1 MRSLLRLAWRD
12 LRGSGRTL
20 WVLCACLTLG
30 VTLIAASGGLYRQVG
45 ATLLADTRVLFG
57 GDLEVRTRAPLP
69 EAMLEWMQARG
80 TVSRLIEF
88 RTMLMTEAG
97 DAHLV
102 ELQSTDDAYPLY
114 GTVELLPA
122 QALNEAYAVRDG
134 VHGAAID
141 RVLADRLALT
151 VGDRIELGVSLLEVR
166 AVIARQPDRSL
177 RADWSG
183 PPVLISAAALAETAL
198 LQPGSRPDYRY
209 RVRSELAPDA
219 WRDAFM
225 STFPDSDADVRTF
238 IERNARL
245 GEVLGQIGSGVL
257 LIGVSALFIGGLGVF
272 NSVQAYLQGKLGTLA
287 TLRVIGLRDGRLAAV
302 YLLQIL
308 ILASASALAGVLLGA
323 LLAMMGSSAVARR
336 LPLAADW
343 TVLLAPLAA
352 AGLMGVLIALLFAL
366 PALGRAL
373 TVEPAALFRDVLGVT
388 TRTPARAWWLTA
400 VCALV
405 AIGFLLVVM
414 PDPLFG
420 LAFVAASLLVLALL
434 EGLVRVL
441 GMAARRLAISP
452 WLVGRFALR
461 MAVTGLYRADSPLR
475 PTLLS
480 LGSALTLLV
489 ASTLVVLALLH
500 TIDETVPERAPALVF
515 YDIAATQKDDFEA
528 LVRDAPSLEQLDLAP
543 LVLGRLAA
551 VNAEELRDSA
561 DPRRRLEARDEHKMS
576 TLQNN
581 FDQVVVTRGAWW
593 PDDYRGPAR
602 VAMED
607 READQLGLQV
617 GDTLVFE
624 ILGQRGQRDVGR
636 DLCTEALPVASVAGG
651 DLFRRRARSLH
662 HPLCRHGVPGWR
674 GCGRD
679 AEPHRRFATQCGHGA
694 HRPAPRRG
702 PRHPRPGCSRPERH
716 CRDHPDRQPAG
727 TDQRD
732 RREPSAANP
741 SRHLA
746 QHARCPGPCHR
757 PRPVPGVS
765 AACHTDDGFRQPG
778 RRCAGHTAAALPART
793 RCTLGLVHRQ
803 RSRGADQRGIAR
815 ARCAL
820 SAAPAAR
827 VAGSAVAQRRRL
839 ISMPV

>member
-1 MRSLLRLAWRD
+1 MPTLLKLAWRD

-20 WVLCACLTLG
+20 WVFCACLALG

-45 ATLLADTRVLFG
+45 ASLLADTRVLFG
-57 GDLEVRTRAPLP
+57 GDVEVRTRVPLP
-69 EAMLEWMQARG
+69 EEMLEWMQARG

-88 RTMLMTEAG
+88 RTMLMTAAG

-102 ELQSTDDAYPLY
+102 ELQSTDHTYPLY
-114 GTVELLPA
+114 GTVELLPT
-122 QALNEAYAVRDG
+122 QALNDALAVRGG
-134 VHGAAID
+134 VHGAAVD
-141 RVLADRLALT
+141 RVLAERLALT
-151 VGDRIELGVSLLEVR
+151 VGERIELGESLLEVR
-166 AVIARQPDRSL
+166 AIIARQPDRSL

-183 PPVLISAAALAETAL
+183 PPVLISAAALADTAL
-198 LQPGSRPDYRY
+198 LQPGSRPEYRY
-209 RVRSELAPDA
+209 RVRSELAPNA
-219 WRDAFM
+219 WREAFM
-225 STFPDSDADVRTF
+225 SAFPDSEAEVRTF

-257 LIGVSALFIGGLGVF
+257 LIGFSALFIGGLGVF

-287 TLRVIGLRDGRLAAV
+287 TLRAVGLRDGRLAAV

-308 ILASASALAGVLLGA
+308 ILAGASALGGVLLGA
-323 LLAMMGSSAVARR
+323 LLAVIGSSVVAER
-336 LPLAADW
+336 LPLAGAW
-343 TVLLAPLAA
+343 TVLIAPLAA
-352 AGLMGVLIALLFAL
+352 AWLMGVLIALLFAL

-373 TVEPAALFRDVLGVT
+373 TIEPAALFRGVLGVT

-400 VCALV
+400 LCALV
-405 AIGFLLVVM
+405 AVGFLLVVM

-420 LAFVAASLLVLALL
+420 LAFVAALLLVLALL
-434 EGLVRVL
+434 EGLVRL
-441 GMAARRLAISP
+441 LRMLARRLAGSP

-500 TIDETVPERAPALVF
+500 TIEETVPERAPALVF
-515 YDIAATQKDDFEA
+515 YDIAAAHKDDFEA
-528 LVRDAPSLEQLDLAP
+528 LVHEAPSLEQVDLAP

-551 VNAEELRDSA
+551 VNDEALRDSA

-607 READQLGLQV
+607 REAYQLGLQV
-617 GDTLVFE
+617 GDRPAGRRHAGVRDSRPAD
-624 ILGQRGQRDVGR
+624 QRGARR
-636 DLCTEALPVASVAGG
+636 DLCPEALPVAPVAGG
-651 DLFRRRARSLH
+651 DFLGRRTRSFH
-662 HPLCRHGVPGWR
+662 HPLRRPGLHER
-674 GCGRD
+674 GGCGRH
-679 AEPHRRFATQCGHGA
+679 AEPHRRCTAQRGHGA

-702 PRHPRPGCSRPERH
+702 ARHPGPCCGRSERDCSGHPER
-716 CRDHPDRQPAG
+716 QSAG
-727 TDQRD
+727 TGQRH
-732 RREPSAANP
+732 RRGSRTADL

-746 QHARCPGPCHR
+746 QHPRRQSPCHR
-757 PRPVPGVS
+757 SRPVSGVS
-765 AACHTDDGFRQPG
+765 APRGTDDG
-778 RRCAGHTAAALPART
+778 L
-793 RCTLGLVHRQ
+793 RQ
-803 RSRGADQRGIAR
+803 RGR
-815 ARCAL
+815 
-820 SAAPAAR
+820 
-827 VAGSAVAQRRRL
+827 
-839 ISMPV
+839 